1 MRKIILLVASAVALG
16 AATMTTGALG
26 ADQPGFVG
34 RPGLNHRLAYHHGH
48 FDPYFGPPP
57 GTYAWWY
64 AHEHADDD
72 CFGGRRWVL
81 GTRLGWTWEACHGSF
96 FWH

>member
-1 MRKIILLVASAVALG
+1 MRKIILVVASAVALG

-34 RPGLNHRLAYHHGH
+34 RPGLNHHFAYRYGH
-48 FDPYFGPPP
+48 YLHDHYFGPVP

-64 AHEHADDD
+64 DHEHYNDNCWD
-72 CFGGRRWVL
+72 GRQWVL
-81 GTRLGWTWEACHGSF
+81 TPFGWGWQACV
-96 FWH
+96 WP